1 MHHTIKPSEIC
12 ALQALRSQARR
23 SAAFQ
28 LKRHAR
34 YFSKRAM
41 SFEALYS
48 GLSTASPA
56 TMIAIAEHLLEMECD
71 APQRW
76 FGFGGEMPGAQCQ
89 SGIALRSCAPPR
101 IAGTMLNHD
110 DSIYSGIRG
119 DPAYMESLAIHLGG
133 ENRLDFK

>member
-1 MHHTIKPSEIC
+1 MHHTIEPSEIC

-34 YFSKRAM
+34 YFSKHPM
-41 SFEALYS
+41 SFEALYP

-76 FGFGGEMPGAQCQ
+76 FGFGGEMR
-89 SGIALRSCAPPR
+89 ALNAKAALLYGRTLRRASQVRC
-101 IAGTMLNHD
+101 
-110 DSIYSGIRG
+110 
-119 DPAYMESLAIHLGG
+119 
-133 ENRLDFK
+133 